1 MSDYKF
7 GDVVE
12 FISSSAKPRGL
23 TFRHGE
29 DIVVL
34 TKEGSGR
41 YICVGRDSS
50 SIDCFS
56 PTNVGFV
63 RKSSMRGPAK
73 ENLTESKSL
82 FFKYVETI
90 GVDKSVRV

>member
-12 FISSSAKPRGL
+12 FISSSAVPRGL

-41 YICVGRDSS
+41 YVCVGEARLSAS
-50 SIDCFS
+50 NI
-56 PTNVGFV
+56 GFV
-63 RKSSMRGPAK
+63 RKSSMRGPVK

-82 FFKYVETI
+82 FFKYVDTI
-90 GVDKSVRV
+90 GVDKSVRI